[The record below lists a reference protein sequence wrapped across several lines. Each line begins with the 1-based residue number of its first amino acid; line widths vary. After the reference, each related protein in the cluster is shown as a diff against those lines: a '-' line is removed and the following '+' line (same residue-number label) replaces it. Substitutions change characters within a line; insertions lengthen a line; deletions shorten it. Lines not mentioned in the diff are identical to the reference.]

1 MQVHEVVKNNFIIST
16 DKNKLNVDY
25 IHNYLCNESY
35 WAKNIPSAIVKKSID
50 GSLCFGLYKTDGD
63 KNIFDRQIGFARV
76 VTDYATFGYLADVFV
91 DEKFRNQG
99 LAKWMMEEIMKHENL
114 QGLRRW
120 MLATLDAHT
129 LYAQFGF
136 LPLDKPERIMGF
148 KPFEEYPKDNS

>member
-1 MQVHEVVKNNFIIST
+1 MQVHEVVKKSFIIST
-16 DKNKLNVDY
+16 DKSKLDVTY

-35 WAKNIPSAIVKKSID
+35 WAKNIPTAVVKKSID
-50 GSLCFGLYKTDGD
+50 GSLCFGLYKTDGN
-63 KNIFDRQIGFARV
+63 KNIIKTQIGFARV

-99 LAKWMMEEIMKHENL
+99 LAKWMIEEIMKHENL

-120 MLATLDAHT
+120 MLATLDAHA

-136 LPLDKPERIMGF
+136 LPLDKPERIMAF
-148 KPFEEYPKDNS
+148 KPFDEYRKGNS